1 MLTSRA
7 SRLSLLT
14 VLSAL
19 LATAST
25 APTASAA
32 TQRYASPNGSGTT
45 CSSAD
50 PCGISWA
57 IENAKAGDEVIVNPG
72 YYDLPAPQGAPDLT
86 IYDLAQIT
94 IHGVAGQPA
103 PVLWFHGPNQNGL
116 RLEHSSTLR
125 HVVLNQ
131 AESGRRALFARG
143 AGLDQVIVR
152 ASSSA
157 DCAAWITDTIMRNSI
172 VAGKDTAICAEA
184 GTAQNALN
192 ASQFRNV
199 TAVAEAQ
206 AGTAIDAY
214 AHGASAN
221 ANITLTNVIA
231 RGGPTGG
238 GLAIRTDSS
247 GAHATIT
254 ATHTNFAN
262 YWTSGTN
269 WQYVDGGG
277 NQGIPPKF
285 VNPADRNYR
294 QAAGSPTIDAGLND
308 PFSGPFDID
317 GEPRQVGTTDIGADE
332 LVVAPAATT
341 GPASSVT
348 DHSAVLSGSVN
359 PNGASTSYRFEYGPT
374 TAYGSSTPAVGAGSG
389 TGAVT
394 AGTTLSGLSPAAT
407 YHYRLVATSVG
418 GTSTGADQTFT
429 TGTPPAPPS
438 SSPSSPSSPAPT
450 PPSSSTAAP
459 TAPTGTSPFAGVKLV
474 SSRLSFGGRSIT
486 LKLSCPAETVGR
498 CQGRSK
504 LSAKRRTGSG
514 ARRSVTL
521 GRASFSITAGRQ
533 ARVRVS
539 LSRAG
544 RRLLGRVR
552 RLRGEDTIAARDGA
566 GHPKTTVTAVT
577 IRRRYR

>member
-7 SRLSLLT
+7 SRFALLT
-14 VLSAL
+14 VLGAL

-25 APTASAA
+25 APAASAA
-32 TQRYASPNGSGTT
+32 TQRYAGPNGSGTA
-45 CSSAD
+45 CSSGD
-50 PCGISWA
+50 PCSISWA
-57 IENAKAGDEVIVNPG
+57 IENAKAGDEVIVNTG

-86 IYDLAQIT
+86 IYDSAQIT

-116 RLEHSSTLR
+116 RLEHGSTLR
-125 HVVLNQ
+125 HVLINQ

-143 AGLDQVIVR
+143 GELDQVVAR
-152 ASSSA
+152 ASFSA
-157 DCAAWITDTIMRNSI
+157 ECAAWITGTIMRNSI

-184 GTAQNALN
+184 GTAQNDLN

-231 RGGPTGG
+231 RGGQTGG

-269 WQYVDGGG
+269 SQYVDGGG

-285 VNPADRNYR
+285 VHPADGDYR

-317 GEPRQVGTTDIGADE
+317 GEPRQVGTSDIGADE
-332 LVVAPAATT
+332 FLVAPAATT
-341 GPASSVT
+341 GPAGAVS
-348 DHSAVLSGSVN
+348 DHSASLSGSVN
-359 PNGASTSYRFEYGPT
+359 PSGASTSYRFDYGST
-374 TAYGSSTPAVGAGSG
+374 TAYGNSTATVGAGSG
-389 TGAVT
+389 TSAV
-394 AGTTLSGLSPAAT
+394 AAAATLSGLSPATT
-407 YHYRLVATSVG
+407 YHFRLVATNAG
-418 GTSTGADQTFT
+418 GVTKGADQTFT
-429 TGTPPAPPS
+429 TASPPPPAPT
-438 SSPSSPSSPAPT
+438 T
-450 PPSSSTAAP
+450 PPPSPTSTTQASTAQSFTPA
-459 TAPTGTSPFAGVKLV
+459 AFLGVKLV
-474 SSRLSFGGRSIT
+474 SRRLAFGGRFMT
-486 LKLSCPAETVGR
+486 LKLSCPAATVGR
-498 CQGRSK
+498 CSGRTK
-504 LSAKRRTGSG
+504 LTAKRRASSG
-514 ARRSVTL
+514 AASTVTL
-521 GRASFSITAGRQ
+521 GRARFSIAASKQ
-533 ARVRVS
+533 AKVKVRV
-539 LSRAG
+539 SRAG
-544 RRLLGRVR
+544 RRLLSRAR
-552 RLRGEDTIAARDGA
+552 RLRGKDTNAARDGT
-566 GHPKTTVTAVT
+566 GRSKTTVAAVT
-577 IRRRYR
+577 IQRGQR